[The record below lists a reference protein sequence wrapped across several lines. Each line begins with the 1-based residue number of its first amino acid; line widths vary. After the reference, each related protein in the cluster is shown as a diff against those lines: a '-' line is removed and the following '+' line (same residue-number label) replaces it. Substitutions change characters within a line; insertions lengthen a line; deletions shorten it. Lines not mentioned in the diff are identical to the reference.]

1 MNIQTGTIKIQ
12 GVFPNPDAVLRPGL
26 FAKIRAATDVRK
38 DALLVPQAAVLETQG
53 QYQVAI
59 VGADNKVTM
68 RMVKIGKQVGDLRI
82 IDEGVSPGERVIIE
96 GLQKVS
102 DGTEVSPRLAP
113 PEPEPSESR
122 RRRLRAIPRRTSRPP
137 ATRAIAMSKFFI
149 DRPIVAMVIAI
160 FFVITGAVMVLRPAG
175 RAVPGYR
182 AAADPDRPRS
192 TPAPTR

>member
-1 MNIQTGTIKIQ
+1 MSQVDPIKVEFPISEREYLHFADRINRHEKEGDKKTDPGLEMVLADGSTYKYRGRFYVANRQVNIQTGTIKIQ

-53 QYQVAI
+53 QYQVAV
-59 VGADNKVTM
+59 VGADDKVTM

-102 DGTEVSPRLAP
+102 EGTEVKPRLVAP
-113 PEPEPSESR
+113 EAAPSEV
-122 RRRLRAIPRRTSRPP
+122 
-137 ATRAIAMSKFFI
+137 AT
-149 DRPIVAMVIAI
+149 
-160 FFVITGAVMVLRPAG
+160 
-175 RAVPGYR
+175 PGGQ
-182 AAADPDRPRS
+182 S
-192 TPAPTR
+192 